1 MKFILITN
9 DLKEVQSSQEAGIDR
24 IMIDLEVLGK
34 RERQQGRDTF
44 ISDHV
49 MSDISKVKKVL
60 KNTELMVRVNPINN
74 LSSEEINEVIDRGAD
89 IVMLPMFKESHEV
102 SKFIEIINKRAR
114 ICLLLETSEAFNN
127 IEKIIKNTGIN
138 EIHIGLNDLH
148 LSMKKKFLF
157 QLLSEGQ
164 VEKLSQI
171 FNRESIDFGFGGIS
185 KLGHGLLDSSLILS
199 EHYRLNS
206 KMVILSRDFKKI
218 DSPSD
223 YKYELQRIKDY
234 LSILERS
241 SSDTLESNKIKLINK
256 VEEIVGSN

>member
-9 DLKEVQSSQEAGIDR
+9 NLEEVQSSQEAGIDR

-34 RERQQGRDTF
+34 RKRQQGRDTF

-49 MSDISKVKKVL
+49 MSDISRVKKIL
-60 KNTELMVRVNPINN
+60 NRTELMVRVNPINRF
-74 LSSEEINEVIDRGAD
+74 SFEEIDEVIARGAD

-102 SKFIEIINKRAR
+102 NKFIEIINKRAKVS
-114 ICLLLETSEAFNN
+114 LLLETSEAFRN
-127 IEKIIKNTGIN
+127 IEEIIKNTGIN

-148 LSMKKKFLF
+148 ISMKKKFLF
-157 QLLSEGQ
+157 QLLSEGH
-164 VEKLSQI
+164 VEELAEI

-218 DSPSD
+218 EPASN
-223 YKYELQRIKDY
+223 YKYEIQKIKDY
-234 LSILERS
+234 LSVLEKS
-241 SSDTLESNKIKLINK
+241 SLEALESNRIELINK
-256 VEEIVGSN
+256 VNSIIQ